1 MNKDEE
7 IRLEVTKEIKSER
20 RITNSDRIQV
30 NVKGG
35 VVTLSGYVEHYMDQ
49 IAAVAAVERVTGVEG
64 VVQEIEVV
72 LPEASRRDDEEL
84 ARSACAAIEHNS
96 TIPQNH
102 VKVSVCDGL
111 VTLEGELE
119 EEHQR
124 DEAENT
130 VSRIL
135 GVKGVTNKIVV
146 KHHVKPFDVTLQIER
161 AFQHMAVHHAREIH
175 VEVKND
181 KVVLSGVVRAW
192 IEKAEAEEAA
202 HEIQGVTEV
211 ENRLELT
218 PLLEGKEKPPPTT

>member
-64 VVQEIEVV
+64 VVQEIEVE

-111 VTLEGELE
+111 VTLEG
-119 EEHQR
+119 
-124 DEAENT
+124 
-130 VSRIL
+130 
-135 GVKGVTNKIVV
+135 
-146 KHHVKPFDVTLQIER
+146 
-161 AFQHMAVHHAREIH
+161 
-175 VEVKND
+175 
-181 KVVLSGVVRAW
+181 
-192 IEKAEAEEAA
+192 
-202 HEIQGVTEV
+202 
-211 ENRLELT
+211 
-218 PLLEGKEKPPPTT
+218 